1 MVCCSNHS
9 SLKDKWSHNE
19 QSSPMGYQVKS
30 GGITRE
36 LDKEPSLHCFSIYT
50 NYMWSILQQYYS
62 CPNVHALSSCPITHP
77 HVFSLRLPCFLHVP
91 CVICKPTCP
100 ENYISA
106 VMPPLNPTSPPSMAA
121 TFLATRLMA
130 VLQPSGYSVF
140 HGGDTPIQLSL
151 PWRCCFY
158 QCLNTETS
166 ARGNRGFTTE
176 TPSISYRISL
186 YIRLVVTL

>member
-1 MVCCSNHS
+1 MLYSHI
-9 SLKDKWSHNE
+9 LKEKYLDGNL
-19 QSSPMGYQVKS
+19 GQVWHKS
-30 GGITRE
+30 KLIIR
-36 LDKEPSLHCFSIYT
+36 LK
-50 NYMWSILQQYYS
+50 NY
-62 CPNVHALSSCPITHP
+62 
-77 HVFSLRLPCFLHVP
+77 
-91 CVICKPTCP
+91 VICKSTGP
-100 ENYISA
+100 ENYIPA
-106 VMPPLNPTSPPSMAA
+106 VMPPLNPTSPPSTVA

-151 PWRCCFY
+151 PWRSCSC

-176 TPSISYRISL
+176 TPSISYRIRL